1 MTVHDL
7 GPLAED
13 RVRFSEEQDNAA
25 LHCRVEDLPEILFG
39 LPDVL
44 AHDTRQVV
52 PEKVKV
58 QVVPHYISGHG
69 IACSARTREKRRD
82 PIYQPDAAA
91 GGATGYFLS
100 DRPTRPQNQD
110 GKPGGCALLDR

>member
-69 IACSARTREKRRD
+69 IACSARTREKHRN
-82 PIYQPDAAA
+82 PIHQPDAC
-91 GGATGYFLS
+91 GIRIHRLS
-100 DRPTRPQNQD
+100 TL
-110 GKPGGCALLDR
+110 KPI